1 MLTIP
6 PAVCDILGR
15 AVHISSMKTVFSQCG
30 LTGCRERM
38 EGLLK
43 QTLMGCSISTHACLT
58 QANWIFSYKGK
69 KHVLGALNQ
78 PRATLRRQFPNN
90 TLSQVLILL
99 AAILNSI
106 HLMSGMIITLAISR
120 VKCTKSKNKV
130 SWLQSNIR
138 S

>member
-15 AVHISSMKTVFSQCG
+15 AVHISSMETVFSQCG

-43 QTLMGCSISTHACLT
+43 QTLMGC
-58 QANWIFSYKGK
+58 YKAIKEK
-69 KHVLGALNQ
+69 KTILGALNR
-78 PRATLRRQFPNN
+78 PRATLRGQFPNN

-99 AAILNSI
+99 ATILNSI
-106 HLMSGMIITLAISR
+106 HLMSGQIITLAISR
-120 VKCTKSKNKV
+120 VKCTKSK
-130 SWLQSNIR
+130 QSVMVTVKHPLMML
-138 S
+138 